1 MSFLIK
7 KNIVKHVSLSYCSFF
22 YCIFFDMMNKD
33 TNSMN
38 RQMINKDIQFTALQ
52 SKLQNGLYGQHLAAD
67 IVSKHLKFHMTRNP
81 SKALALSFHGG
92 PGTGKNYVST
102 ILADNIFKKEWGAS
116 MFIWYLQPRNTP
128 TRIIVLSTRYYMY
141 ETSIHFKWMINM
153 YNVISLI
160 SSGNVMQMH
169 LGTCIKDDEWDI

>member
-1 MSFLIK
+1 
-7 KNIVKHVSLSYCSFF
+7 
-22 YCIFFDMMNKD
+22 MMNKD

-102 ILADNIFKKEWGAS
+102 ILADNIFKKGMRSKYVHLISAAQKYSHEDNRS
-116 MFIWYLQPRNTP
+116 VYK
-128 TRIIVLSTRYYMY
+128 VYMY
-141 ETSIHFKWMINM
+141 ETSIHFK
-153 YNVISLI
+153 
-160 SSGNVMQMH
+160 
-169 LGTCIKDDEWDI
+169 